1 MTMDDC
7 LSGALCPRRRFLKTV
22 LAGAAGIAG
31 SPLLALAELAKISP
45 ATAPGIPDEHIRDYL
60 LKMRDFNT
68 AHQGDIS
75 LASAQR
81 TVLESTVRRLH
92 RLQRT
97 VGHANFCL
105 IGFDE
110 SLRTARNYP
119 AVGAFSRDELNFMEM
134 IFYRDARQYGFL
146 GKKSLDR
153 LVARINH
160 SDVVKIR
167 HSGNYLFRGCAEE
180 TYRTLKRT
188 LGDKMVLTSGVR
200 GVMKQFLLFL
210 AKTCRSSGNLSLASR
225 QLAPPGYSFH
235 GVGDFDVGQAGFGA
249 ANFTHRFVTTPV
261 YYELKELGYLT
272 LRYPRDNLLGVR
284 FEPWHI
290 QVKMTV

>member
-1 MTMDDC
+1 MNRDHC
-7 LSGALCPRRRFLKTV
+7 LSAALCPRRRFLKTL
-22 LAGAAGIAG
+22 LAGAVGIAG
-31 SPLLALAELAKISP
+31 SPLTTLAELAKISP
-45 ATAPGIPDEHIRDYL
+45 APAPGIPDEHIRDYL
-60 LKMRDFNT
+60 LKMRNFNT
-68 AHQGDIS
+68 AHHGDMI
-75 LASAQR
+75 LAPPQR
-81 TVLESTVRRLH
+81 CVLESTVRRLH

-119 AVGAFSRDELNFMEM
+119 TVGAFTRDELNFMEM

-146 GKKSLDR
+146 GEKPLER
-153 LVARINH
+153 LGVCIDSR
-160 SDVVKIR
+160 DVMKIR

-180 TYRTLKRT
+180 TFRTLKRT

-210 AKTCRSSGNLSLASR
+210 AKACRSDGNLSLASR

-249 ANFTHRFVTTPV
+249 ANFTHRFVSTPV
-261 YYELKELGYLT
+261 YHELKELGYLS